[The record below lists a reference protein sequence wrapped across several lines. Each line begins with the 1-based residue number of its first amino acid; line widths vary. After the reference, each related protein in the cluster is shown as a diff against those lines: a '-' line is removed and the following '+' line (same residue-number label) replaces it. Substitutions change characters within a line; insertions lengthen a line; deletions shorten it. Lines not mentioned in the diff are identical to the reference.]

1 MNDSLDNY
9 TTLVLVLALIE
20 RIEHSNGLHF
30 VPEET
35 RQKLA
40 QELLEYIDT
49 DTEE

>member
-1 MNDSLDNY
+1 MKSQDY
-9 TTLVLVLALIE
+9 YPTHALVEALLE

-35 RQKLA
+35 RRQLA
-40 QELLEYIDT
+40 QELLNYIDT

>member
-9 TTLVLVLALIE
+9 TTLALVQALIE

-35 RQKLA
+35 RILVA
-40 QELLEYIDT
+40 RALLNYIDT